1 MRDIYFSA
9 GMVGLLCVGLAV
21 YAVRAALLG
30 RARHER
36 VDRDGGSRFV
46 GKRFME
52 FGYWLI
58 GPVVALVDKLGATP
72 NGVTL
77 FSILPGAG
85 AGVAMAAG
93 WFGLACFLATMSAF
107 ADIIDGLLARR
118 QRVASDAGEVL
129 DAAVDRYSE
138 FFFLGGLLIH
148 YRQSLPMM
156 LLVLGAIAGGYMV
169 SYATVKAEAMGV
181 EAPRGSMRRSE
192 RAIYLFFGAGFTPLA
207 ALLAAPDA
215 PLVVRNAPMV
225 FALAVVAGVANLSV
239 IRRTRATIAAIHERE
254 RLQRLGSPP
263 VVTEV
268 AAATVIDQTPASLLP
283 VGTSKASA

>member
-9 GMVGLLCVGLAV
+9 GMVGLLCVGLLV
-21 YAVRAALLG
+21 YGVRAAILG

-36 VDRDGGSRFV
+36 VDRDGGSAFV

-58 GPVVALVDKLGATP
+58 GPVVAFVDKLGATP
-72 NGVTL
+72 NGVTV

-85 AGVAMAAG
+85 AGVAMAFG
-93 WFGLACFLATMSAF
+93 WFGLACLLATMSAF
-107 ADIIDGLLARR
+107 ADIVDGLLARR
-118 QRVASDAGEVL
+118 QGVASDAGEVL

-148 YRQSLPMM
+148 YRTSPLMM
-156 LLVLGAIAGGYMV
+156 MLVLGAIAGGYMV

-181 EAPRGSMRRSE
+181 AAPRGSMRRSE

-207 ALLAAPDA
+207 TILAGADA
-215 PLVVRNAPMV
+215 PVAFRDAPMV
-225 FALAVVAGVANLSV
+225 FALLVVAAVANVSV
-239 IRRTRATIAAIHERE
+239 VRRTRAIIAAIHEKE
-254 RLQRLGSPP
+254 RLQRAGSP
-263 VVTEV
+263 
-268 AAATVIDQTPASLLP
+268 ALATPIAPPTLRP
-283 VGTSKASA
+283 VGTSKVSA

>member
-9 GMVGLLCVGLAV
+9 GMVGVLCVGLVV
-21 YAVRAALLG
+21 YGIRAAILG

-36 VDRDGGSRFV
+36 VDRDGGSLFV

-58 GPVVALVDKLGATP
+58 GPVVAWVDRLGATP
-72 NGVTL
+72 NGVTV
-77 FSILPGAG
+77 FSILPGAA

-107 ADIIDGLLARR
+107 ADIVDGLLARR
-118 QRVASDAGEVL
+118 QGVASDAGEVL

-148 YRQSLPMM
+148 YRDSLPMM
-156 LLVLGAIAGGYMV
+156 LLTLGAIAGGYMV

-181 EAPRGSMRRSE
+181 PAPRGSMRRSE

-207 ALLAAPDA
+207 TILAGPDA
-215 PLVVRNAPMV
+215 SLAVRNAPMV
-225 FALAVVAGVANLSV
+225 FALGVVAVVANVSV
-239 IRRTRATIAAIHERE
+239 IRRTRVIIAAIQERE
-254 RLQRLGSPP
+254 RLQRAGGP
-263 VVTEV
+263 
-268 AAATVIDQTPASLLP
+268 ATVVAPVTAVAQPASSSLLP
-283 VGTSKASA
+283 VGTSKVSA

>member
-9 GMVGLLCVGLAV
+9 GMVGVLCVGLVV
-21 YAVRAALLG
+21 YGIRAAIAG

-36 VDRDGGSRFV
+36 VDRDGGSLFV

-52 FGYWLI
+52 FGYWLVS
-58 GPVVALVDKLGATP
+58 PVVAFVDKLGATP
-72 NGVTL
+72 NGVTV
-77 FSILPGAG
+77 FSLLPGAG

-118 QRVASDAGEVL
+118 QGVASDAGEVL

-148 YRQSLPMM
+148 YRESLPMM
-156 LLVLGAIAGGYMV
+156 LLVLAAIAGGYMV

-207 ALLAAPDA
+207 AILAGPDA

-225 FALAVVAGVANLSV
+225 FALAVVAGVANVSV
-239 IRRTRATIAAIHERE
+239 IRRTRATIAAVHEKELVE
-254 RLQRLGSPP
+254 RAGRP
-263 VVTEV
+263 
-268 AAATVIDQTPASLLP
+268 
-283 VGTSKASA
+283 